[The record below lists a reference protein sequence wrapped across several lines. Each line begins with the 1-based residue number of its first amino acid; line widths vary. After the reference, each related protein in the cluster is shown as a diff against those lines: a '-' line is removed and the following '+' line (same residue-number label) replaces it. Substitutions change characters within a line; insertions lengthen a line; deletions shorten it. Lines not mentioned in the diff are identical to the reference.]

1 MSSARIVGT
10 TISAREASYTREGP
24 AAVAIVTD
32 LIHLAVRTRAGATP
46 SSNASNAGFP
56 QVDAALGAHPVSAVG
71 LDAQPVKVRGRF
83 VLSGKQIGK
92 AGGDVGPLPSGIAR
106 SAFLA
111 MKTLKVLGSDL

>member
-1 MSSARIVGT
+1 MSSAGIVGT

-83 VLSGKQIGK
+83 VLRVGKQIGK

-111 MKTLKVLGSDL
+111 MKTLKVLG